1 MKDKLTADRARPAQV
16 CPSPLVPLKQI
27 PCRNLVLNACE
38 FVAPAV
44 GHDNVVVGLEDLRV
58 MHHLAHEELRRV
70 RRGFV
75 DHHGHALDLHAL
87 HDALDAAR
95 AEVIGVGLLVAY
107 ADVYLEAL
115 DCNSL
120 IGRSSLTNNAYS
132 PSLTS

>member
-1 MKDKLTADRARPAQV
+1 MKDKLTADRARPAQA

-58 MHHLAHEELRRV
+58 MHHLAPEELQRV

-75 DHHGHALDLHAL
+75 DHHGHVLTFIRFMTPRMEI
-87 HDALDAAR
+87 AR
-95 AEVIGVGLLVAY
+95 KLADPSSGV
-107 ADVYLEAL
+107 
-115 DCNSL
+115 
-120 IGRSSLTNNAYS
+120 R
-132 PSLTS
+132 